1 MCTSR
6 GGNPL
11 GNPSSVPGA
20 GPDKR
25 EPAGDIRLPVGPP
38 GNPRKP
44 WSQPQTDVPGVVR
57 ERCSLIES
65 EEEKMST
72 QTQMNRATAQMPTAR
87 QMPDGGR
94 MAEGRMPAPGS
105 ETKPAVLSTEFW
117 VYLAAVGG
125 VLLASWWVGSSG
137 NGPGVDIFQANQA
150 WWLITLLTIAY
161 LGSRG
166 LAKLGSSWRHRQRR

>member
-1 MCTSR
+1 MADADT
-6 GGNPL
+6 
-11 GNPSSVPGA
+11 
-20 GPDKR
+20 
-25 EPAGDIRLPVGPP
+25 
-38 GNPRKP
+38 
-44 WSQPQTDVPGVVR
+44 
-57 ERCSLIES
+57 
-65 EEEKMST
+65 
-72 QTQMNRATAQMPTAR
+72 R
-87 QMPDGGR
+87 QMPD
-94 MAEGRMPAPGS
+94 MATARPMPDGARSPAPGT

-166 LAKLGSSWRHRQRR
+166 LAKLGSNWRHRGR